1 MLIVSLDTS
10 SQVSSV
16 AVLSEERV
24 AAEVSMQG
32 ALTHSETLMPHI
44 ELALQMARAKKT
56 ELDGIAVSIGPGSF
70 TGLRIGLA
78 AAKMMAYALNIPM
91 ICVPTL
97 EALACHYA
105 GSVGLRILP
114 MMDAQKG
121 NVYVQE
127 FRWRPEGEDVRL
139 SEEHPLSILPLAEVL
154 DALVGTEL
162 PAVLLGDATR
172 RNDFP
177 ALPADVGIAPLHLRM
192 PRAACVGLA
201 GLARL
206 QRGEKDDPVTA
217 VPLYLR
223 RSEAEVLW
231 EQRHGGAAAS

>member
-1 MLIVSLDTS
+1 M
-10 SQVSSV
+10 
-16 AVLSEERV
+16 
-24 AAEVSMQG
+24 
-32 ALTHSETLMPHI
+32 
-44 ELALQMARAKKT
+44 
-56 ELDGIAVSIGPGSF
+56 
-70 TGLRIGLA
+70 
-78 AAKMMAYALNIPM
+78 
-91 ICVPTL
+91 
-97 EALACHYA
+97 
-105 GSVGLRILP
+105 
-114 MMDAQKG
+114 
-121 NVYVQE
+121 QE

-139 SEEHPLSILPLAEVL
+139 SGEHPLSILPLTEVL

-177 ALPADVGIAPLHLRM
+177 ALPANVGIAPLHLGM

-201 GLARL
+201 GFARL
-206 QRGEKDDPVTA
+206 QRGETDDPVTA

>member
-44 ELALQMARAKKT
+44 ELALQMAHAKKT

-139 SEEHPLSILPLAEVL
+139 SEEHPLSILPLTEVL
-154 DALVGTEL
+154 DAL
-162 PAVLLGDATR
+162 PA
-172 RNDFP
+172 N
-177 ALPADVGIAPLHLRM
+177 VGIAPLHLRM

-206 QRGEKDDPVTA
+206 QRGETDDPVTA

>member
-1 MLIVSLDTS
+1 
-10 SQVSSV
+10 
-16 AVLSEERV
+16 
-24 AAEVSMQG
+24 
-32 ALTHSETLMPHI
+32 
-44 ELALQMARAKKT
+44 
-56 ELDGIAVSIGPGSF
+56 
-70 TGLRIGLA
+70 
-78 AAKMMAYALNIPM
+78 M

-121 NVYVQE
+121 NIYVQE

-139 SEEHPLSILPLAEVL
+139 SEEHPLSILPLTEVL

-177 ALPADVGIAPLHLRM
+177 ALPANVGIAPLHLRM

-231 EQRHGGAAAS
+231 EQRHGGAAVS